1 MSKKYEQKYKL
12 DPEEQALEDR
22 FDEFVPVENEQA
34 VIDQLVKAAKRH
46 VQNKKPI
53 TIRLSVADL
62 EAIKIKASKCGL
74 PYQTYLNMLI
84 HKDAT
89 SL

>member
-1 MSKKYEQKYKL
+1 MSKKYEL
-12 DPEEQALEDR
+12 DIEEKTLEEQYESLKPAKDK
-22 FDEFVPVENEQA
+22 QK
-34 VIDQLVKAAKRH
+34 LVGDLTHAARRH

-53 TIRLSVADL
+53 TIRLSVQDL
-62 EAIKIKASKCGL
+62 EAIKIKASRCGL

>member
-1 MSKKYEQKYKL
+1 MSKKYEL
-12 DPEEQALEDR
+12 NAEEQAIEDQ
-22 FDEFVPVENEQA
+22 FESLKSVQNKQA
-34 VIDQLVKAAKRH
+34 LIDDLTKAAKQH

-53 TIRLSVADL
+53 TIRLSVQDL

>member
-1 MSKKYEQKYKL
+1 MSKKYEL
-12 DPEEQALEDR
+12 NTEEQTIEDQ
-22 FDEFVPVENEQA
+22 FESLKSVKNKDSLINE
-34 VIDQLVKAAKRH
+34 LTKSAKQH

-53 TIRLSVADL
+53 TIRLSVQDL